1 MNKKQKQKHLSSW
14 SFKQRAHQQKWKMSW
29 KRFARNEEIVCKNQ
43 ILRQELKKAI
53 STKKTQGTFLFPK
66 YALCLGGLFD
76 VIFCDSC
83 LRKGLQ
89 ITCSA
94 QRRALGRV
102 IPACPLLRPASA
114 AAAAGRCQGFCGL
127 ARTCTSSASRSGIDF
142 LAGHNIKV
150 LYAHLW

>member
-1 MNKKQKQKHLSSW
+1 M
-14 SFKQRAHQQKWKMSW
+14 
-29 KRFARNEEIVCKNQ
+29 
-43 ILRQELKKAI
+43 
-53 STKKTQGTFLFPK
+53 
-66 YALCLGGLFD
+66 
-76 VIFCDSC
+76 IFCDSC